1 MVELIT
7 FISLIALG
15 YVIGTLA
22 EVRHY
27 RSILRREKGFL
38 NLPAVN
44 LRDVQEDAEVEKVQ
58 LVSGSVVISVDYFKR
73 FLAGLRNLFGGEMK
87 SYETLVD
94 RARREAILRMKEM
107 AKGADVILNV
117 RIETCSIG
125 KNTYNRKT
133 IRSVEA
139 IAYGTAVTLRKENE
153 VYAERT

>member
-15 YVIGTLA
+15 YFVGTVT

-27 RSILRREKGFL
+27 RSIARREKEFL
-38 NLPAVN
+38 NLPAVT
-44 LRDVQEDAEVEKVQ
+44 LRNVYEDLDIEKVQ
-58 LVSGSVVISVDYFKR
+58 FVSGSVVISVDYFKR

-87 SYETLVD
+87 SFETLID

-107 AKGADVILNV
+107 AKEADVILNL

-125 KNTYNRKT
+125 KNAYNRRT
-133 IRSVEA
+133 IGSIEA
-139 IAYGTAVTLRKENE
+139 IAYGTAVTFKK
-153 VYAERT
+153 

>member
-15 YVIGTLA
+15 YVIGTIA

-27 RSILRREKGFL
+27 RSILKREKEFL

-44 LRDVQEDAEVEKVQ
+44 LRDVHEDAEVEKVQ

-87 SYETLVD
+87 SYETLID

-107 AKGADVILNV
+107 AKEADIILNV

-125 KNTYNRKT
+125 KNTYSRKT
-133 IRSVEA
+133 IGSVEA

>member
-15 YVIGTLA
+15 YFVGTVT

-27 RSILRREKGFL
+27 RSIARREKEFL
-38 NLPAVN
+38 NLPAVT
-44 LRDVQEDAEVEKVQ
+44 LRNVYEDLDIEKVQ
-58 LVSGSVVISVDYFKR
+58 FVSGSVVISVDYFKR

-87 SYETLVD
+87 SFETLID

-107 AKGADVILNV
+107 AKEADVILNL

-125 KNTYNRKT
+125 KSAYNRRT
-133 IRSVEA
+133 IGSIEA
-139 IAYGTAVTLRKENE
+139 IAYGTAVTFKK
-153 VYAERT
+153 